1 MEKKK
6 TLKQIMRQRLIR
18 SKYQNNSNG
27 ADYMN
32 KIDMN
37 KIESQLINNSKKVNF
52 NKNNAKKSFNEVL
65 DSIEKKNSEIK
76 FSKHATKRL
85 NNRNIDV
92 SKEDI
97 KKLEDAFSKAEKSGV
112 KDALILIDNKAF
124 IANINSK
131 TIVTTVERGSLKQ
144 NVFTNI
150 DGAVII
156 QLDLK

>member
-1 MEKKK
+1 
-6 TLKQIMRQRLIR
+6 
-18 SKYQNNSNG
+18 
-27 ADYMN
+27 MN

-97 KKLEDAFSKAEKSGV
+97 KKLEDAFSKAEKGGV

-156 QLDLK
+156 